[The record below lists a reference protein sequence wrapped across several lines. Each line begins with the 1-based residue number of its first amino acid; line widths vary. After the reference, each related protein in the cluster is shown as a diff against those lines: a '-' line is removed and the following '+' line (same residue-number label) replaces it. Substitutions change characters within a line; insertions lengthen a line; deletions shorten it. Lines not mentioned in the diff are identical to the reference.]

1 VAGDL
6 CLAID
11 LGTGGLKVGLV
22 DLDGTLVAHELHGV
36 STTFGEHGRAHQ
48 DAGEWWDLICGAAR
62 RLVAATPG
70 AGERVAAVAVTGQW
84 ASTVPVDA
92 SGRPTAPCIT
102 WQDYSSGRLVRERIG
117 GRVAGYRARHVLRW
131 VRRTAGAPSLSG
143 ADPIGHVLGFQADEP
158 EAAAAT
164 RWYLEPVD
172 YLTMQFCGE
181 ATATPAS
188 MQAAWLTDVRHL
200 DRLRYDPQLLDA
212 VGLPADR
219 LPPLRAIGS
228 IVGTVTAPV
237 ATALGITPRTVV
249 LTGLPDLQAAALG
262 AGATSM
268 YATHLA
274 LSTTSWISCP
284 VPKKKTDISH
294 SIAVVPGLTPDAY
307 LVVDNQDTGA
317 KALEWFRGALGGTA
331 SYDEL
336 TALAATVPPGARGVL
351 FTPWLAG
358 ERSPVANR
366 RARGGFT
373 NVSLTSGTA
382 ELARAVLEGVAA
394 NSRWLLGHV
403 EKFCGRP
410 LGPIRMVGGGAQSAV
425 WCQIYADALDRTVEQ
440 VPEPMYA
447 QLRGMAALAAVAL
460 GDRTLGDVD
469 AARPKG
475 TMFEPDPSGVASM
488 ATVSGQPGPVPPP
501 QPVAHAGSLPTVG
514 RSWQSARIWTAGAT

>member
-1 VAGDL
+1 MPGDL

-22 DLDGTLVAHELHGV
+22 DLGGTLVAHELHAV
-36 STTFGEHGRAHQ
+36 TTTFGERGRAHQ
-48 DAGEWWDLICGAAR
+48 DAGVWWDLIAGAAH

-70 AGERVAAVAVTGQW
+70 ARTRVAAVAVTGQW

-92 SGRPTAPCIT
+92 QGSPTGRCIT
-102 WQDYSSGRLVRERIG
+102 WQDVSSGRLVRERIG

-172 YLTMQFCGE
+172 FLTMQFCGE
-181 ATATPAS
+181 ATATTAS
-188 MQAAWLTDVRHL
+188 MQAAFLTDVRHP
-200 DRLRYDPQLLDA
+200 DRLRYDQQLLDA
-212 VGLPADR
+212 VGLQGDR
-219 LPPLRAIGS
+219 LPPLRPIGS
-228 IVGTVTAPV
+228 IVGTVMAPV
-237 ATALGITPRTVV
+237 AAALGIPATAVV
-249 LTGLPDLQAAALG
+249 VTGLPDLHAAALG

-294 SIAVVPGLTPDAY
+294 SIAVVPGFTKDAY

-317 KALEWFRGALGGTA
+317 RALEWFRGALGGGH

-336 TALAATVPPGARGVL
+336 TALAATVPPGARGVV

-373 NVSLTSGTA
+373 NLGLTSGPA

-403 EKFCGRP
+403 ERFCGRP
-410 LGPIRMVGGGAQSAV
+410 LGPISMVGGGAQSAL

-460 GDRTLGDVD
+460 GERTLADVD
-469 AARPKG
+469 EARAAG
-475 TMFEPDPSGVASM
+475 AVFEPDPRGVEAM
-488 ATVSGQPGPVPPP
+488 ATVSSELV
-501 QPVAHAGSLPTVG
+501 SLYRDNRDRFRRLNP
-514 RSWQSARIWTAGAT
+514 